1 MWRHHQI
8 LAAQRDSATTAQWSR
23 KTLRV
28 QGIGAGEER
37 TTRPYCP
44 RRGAERGG
52 SQSTGSWRQQSGAG
66 GGGGPHKGG
75 SEPGCAPP
83 NTTRPAPRDLW
94 GPGRWPTSGPPH
106 GPSAAEGRTSP
117 PAPQALPRR
126 QEVKSA
132 EGATE
137 GPREEVLSRGL
148 EAEHSPSPKAKTRPW
163 GPRPA
168 SRWGGAAP
176 RAPLAQKLCASE
188 TQPLQKGARRG
199 RRHSSDRRREPA
211 AGPAQRGQAPTWP
224 PRHTSEHLA
233 GR

>member
-1 MWRHHQI
+1 MATPPDPGSTKGLCHHSPVEQEDT
-8 LAAQRDSATTAQWSR
+8 Q
-23 KTLRV
+23 
-28 QGIGAGEER
+28 GAGYR
-37 TTRPYCP
+37 CW
-44 RRGAERGG
+44 RGADHTSLLSKKRGGEGWLSEHRQLVTAERGG
-52 SQSTGSWRQQSGAG
+52 G
-66 GGGGPHKGG
+66 GGDPHKGG

-168 SRWGGAAP
+168 SRWGAAP